1 MREAQESRGVF
12 SISIVFVFALA
23 QRQASAFSHRG
34 HRKRQAGFGAKMRP
48 QESPPFIVSSLGEE
62 REEGNAP
69 TPSNIST
76 RLILHLDINETI
88 LLGDESGGDSRHDS
102 VNKMLAKSAFCQIP
116 SSSPTTWEDTLALQ
130 PTNWWDG
137 QAIGSETTI
146 PPLYTGWTWPENCC
160 PYYRT
165 SYKSVSKTFVE
176 HHGSVYK
183 PVLDQCEKA
192 LAASSSDDHVL
203 PALYHTMNHLVA
215 KQQEQPFTLVFRT
228 FGTDLPDMAKAVTAF
243 CQGKHPDYPDAS
255 HPKLCLLPD
264 RLFQGRWKKTSNDVI
279 YQLWDLEEIKII
291 ASGDEEILQLLDS
304 VPICG
309 IRDDYNYWAANDWL
323 PTAGKP
329 VWIPRYTKDT
339 IYDHHILFDD
349 NIHNLAHD
357 GIACVRQQEADG
369 SFVTVD
375 AKVMHK
381 AYQGLHLI
389 RVPTVE
395 PVLNPNWFVEQ
406 LEKARGRVARRLAA
420 KGDEGSDND
429 TILQPPWMP
438 QGKFPV

>member
-1 MREAQESRGVF
+1 MGQHQESRGVF
-12 SISIVFVFALA
+12 SINVLVVVFVFALA
-23 QRQASAFSHRG
+23 QRQAFAFFPPG
-34 HRKRQAGFGAKMRP
+34 HIKRLARFGSKMSP

-62 REEGNAP
+62 TEEETENAP
-69 TPSNIST
+69 TTPSNIIST
-76 RLILHLDINETI
+76 RLIIHLDINDTI

-116 SSSPTTWEDTLALQ
+116 SDNSSTTTCWEDTLALQ

-146 PPLYTGWTWPENCC
+146 PPLYTGWTWPEKCC

-165 SYKSVSKTFVE
+165 SYKSISKTFVE
-176 HHGSVYK
+176 HHGSVYR

-192 LAASSSDDHVL
+192 LAASSSGSSHNIL
-203 PALYHTMNHLVA
+203 PALYHTMNNLIA

-243 CQGKHPDYPDAS
+243 CQGKHPDYPDAN
-255 HPKLCLLPD
+255 HPQLCLSPD
-264 RLFQGRWKKTSNDVI
+264 RLYQGRWHKTSDGEL
-279 YQLWDLEEIKII
+279 YQLWDMEETKVV
-291 ASGDEEILQLLDS
+291 ASGDEEILELLDS

-309 IRDDYNYWAANDWL
+309 IRDDYDHWAANDWL

-329 VWIPRYTKDT
+329 VWVPQYTNNDT

-357 GIACVRQQEADG
+357 GIACVRQQKADG

-375 AKVMHK
+375 AKVMHEL
-381 AYQGLHLI
+381 YQGLHLI

-395 PVLNPNWFVEQ
+395 PVLNPSWFVEQ

-420 KGDEGSDND
+420 KDVE
-429 TILQPPWMP
+429 
-438 QGKFPV
+438 